1 MSLELAASIGT
12 PDGIII
18 GMTIS
23 IAKITGIAPIIN
35 IKGRTMLI
43 VVKVDLKISLESSKL
58 KFKFRFFY
66 GVGS

>member
-1 MSLELAASIGT
+1 
-12 PDGIII
+12 
-18 GMTIS
+18 MTIS